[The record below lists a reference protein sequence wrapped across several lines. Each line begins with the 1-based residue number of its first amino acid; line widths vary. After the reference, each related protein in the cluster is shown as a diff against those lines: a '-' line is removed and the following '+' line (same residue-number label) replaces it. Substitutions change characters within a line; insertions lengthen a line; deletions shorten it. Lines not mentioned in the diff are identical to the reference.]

1 MLQKTPGS
9 QLNILCTFN
18 LCVACIQGGYCRGS
32 NNWNRDSEKNSPR
45 LGIGLDMLKY
55 ILQLAAGTEQ
65 MTLSLGEEVH
75 SRKVVGKIYSILKKL
90 CYNRSFPVKLQGYK
104 FTEKGLFR
112 SCFVEKC
119 KRSKQIRIFWRTSEW
134 VFRYCT

>member
-1 MLQKTPGS
+1 
-9 QLNILCTFN
+9 
-18 LCVACIQGGYCRGS
+18 
-32 NNWNRDSEKNSPR
+32 
-45 LGIGLDMLKY
+45 MLKY
-55 ILQLAAGTEQ
+55 ILQPAAGTEQ

-104 FTEKGLFR
+104 FTEKGL
-112 SCFVEKC
+112 